1 MVCTHSVC
9 VKGLYVQS
17 SSSSNSSL
25 NHGVIAVAGRIG
37 LDHGVIAVA
46 GRIGLDHGVIA
57 VAGRIGLDHG
67 VIAVAGRIGLDHG
80 VIAVAGRIGLDHG
93 VIAVAGRT
101 GLEPQSTGQCSG
113 FVHGPIC
120 PWFVRTVSV
129 LKACTHSRED
139 WA

>member
-1 MVCTHSVC
+1 MSMVCTHSVC

-25 NHGVIAVAGRIG
+25 NHGVII
-37 LDHGVIAVA
+37 
-46 GRIGLDHGVIA
+46 
-57 VAGRIGLDHG
+57 
-67 VIAVAGRIGLDHG
+67 
-80 VIAVAGRIGLDHG
+80 VAGRIGLDHG

-113 FVHGPIC
+113 FVHGPMC